1 MGFRVKTAGHQVQR
15 EADKAGR
22 VQGEEVCSYE
32 LGATGFFCW
41 HQCEG
46 QQATSSCSHG
56 EVGLEGPQERFRPL
70 WR

>member
-32 LGATGFFCW
+32 LGATGLASVQRPAG
-41 HQCEG
+41 HKQL
-46 QQATSSCSHG
+46 QSKG
-56 EVGLEGPQERFRPL
+56 EVGLERPQESFRPL